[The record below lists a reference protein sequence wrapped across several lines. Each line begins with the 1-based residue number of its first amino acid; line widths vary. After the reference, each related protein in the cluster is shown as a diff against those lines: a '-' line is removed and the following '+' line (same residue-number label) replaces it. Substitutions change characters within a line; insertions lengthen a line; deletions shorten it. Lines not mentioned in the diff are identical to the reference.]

1 MLFFFSS
8 YRKNFVETKK
18 RVRNSHD
25 KQAIDVRDIEVRLGT
40 VSEIKTNMSHYH
52 VYFTMTELR
61 SLRDFGYNIL
71 FEFYIHWSV
80 SQKLHLI
87 NVQYENLSYSYNSYI
102 TLRKYTYSNILKI
115 YNPKKEN
122 FQIKKIWYF
131 SYFCSK
137 YRLWILVR
145 TASARRF

>member
-1 MLFFFSS
+1 
-8 YRKNFVETKK
+8 
-18 RVRNSHD
+18 
-25 KQAIDVRDIEVRLGT
+25 
-40 VSEIKTNMSHYH
+40 MSHYH

-115 YNPKKEN
+115 LQPKKGK
-122 FQIKKIWYF
+122 FSDKKDLIF
-131 SYFCSK
+131 FIFLLK
-137 YRLWILVR
+137 I
-145 TASARRF
+145 